1 MESVYESLNLKQ
13 EVSESDPFTEER
25 YRQFYR
31 FFPKGASTVLDIGC
45 NTGRG
50 GTTLKQQDS
59 SLKIS
64 GLDCV
69 QSRLDRLPKNIYEQN
84 IYGLSTEVP
93 CDDYTFDVVVAGEF
107 IEHIYATD
115 VDRTLSEIFRVLK
128 IGGRLLLTTPNPQD
142 LKKKLRGESVLGNSH
157 VSQHFSDTLALK
169 LRMLGYANVRTFG
182 SGKVSRYLSFRFPF
196 LSVYG
201 SYLCIADKI

>member
-1 MESVYESLNLKQ
+1 MESAYESLNLQQ
-13 EVSESDPFTEER
+13 EVSEHDPFTEER
-25 YRQFYR
+25 YRQFHQ
-31 FFPKGASTVLDIGC
+31 FFQKGTLTVLDIGC

-50 GTTLKQQDS
+50 GRILKQLDN

-69 QSRLDRLPKNIYEQN
+69 KSRLDQLPDNVYEQN
-84 IYGLSTEVP
+84 IYGLSTEIP

-115 VDRTLSEIFRVLK
+115 VDKTLAEIFRVLK

-142 LKKKLRGESVLGNSH
+142 IKKRLRGESVLGDAH

-169 LRMLGYANVRTFG
+169 LRMMGYANIQILG
-182 SGKVSRYLSFRFPF
+182 SGKVIRYLGSRFP
-196 LSVYG
+196 LLNVYG
-201 SYLCIADKI
+201 SYLVIACKI

>member
-1 MESVYESLNLKQ
+1 MESTYESLNLQQ
-13 EVSESDPFTEER
+13 EVSERDPFTEER
-25 YRQFYR
+25 YRQFNR
-31 FFPKGASTVLDIGC
+31 FFQKGASTVLDIGC

-50 GTTLKQQDS
+50 GRVLKQIDS

-69 QSRLDRLPKNIYEQN
+69 KSRLDRLPEDAYAQN
-84 IYGLSTEVP
+84 IYGLSTEIP

-115 VDRTLSEIFRVLK
+115 VDRTLAEIFRVLK

-142 LKKKLRGESVLGNSH
+142 IKKRLRGESVLGNSH
-157 VSQHFSDTLALK
+157 VSQHFPDTLALK
-169 LRMLGYANVRTFG
+169 LRMLGYANVRIFG
-182 SGKVSRYLSFRFPF
+182 SGKVSRYLGDRFPL
-196 LSVYG
+196 LSLYG
-201 SYLCIADKI
+201 SYLCIADKF

>member
-1 MESVYESLNLKQ
+1 MESTYESLNIKQ
-13 EVSESDPFTEER
+13 EASEHDPFTEER
-25 YRQFYR
+25 YRQFRR
-31 FFPKGASTVLDIGC
+31 FFQKKTSTVLDIGC

-50 GTTLKQQDS
+50 GRTLKQLDS

-69 QSRLDRLPKNIYEQN
+69 KSRLEQLPKDAYEQS
-84 IYGLSTEVP
+84 IYGLSTEIP

-115 VDRTLSEIFRVLK
+115 VDKTLAEIFRVLK

-142 LKKKLRGESVLGNSH
+142 IKKKLRGESILGNSH
-157 VSQHFSDTLALK
+157 VSQHFPDALALK
-169 LRMLGYANVRTFG
+169 LRMLGYANVRIFG
-182 SGKVSRYLSFRFPF
+182 SGKVSRYIGVCFPW
-196 LSVYG
+196 LGIYG
-201 SYLCIADKI
+201 SYLVVASKA